1 MIFTMKIKLTTAFF
15 AFFILFNAVC
25 YAQTKDET
33 AIKNVLQT
41 QEVAWNTGRVDDFM
55 KGYWK
60 SDSLMF
66 VGKSGITYGWQKTL
80 DNYKKNYPDAAAM
93 GTLTFTLLELKP
105 LSPKYYFVIGKWN
118 LIRTAGNIGGYFSLL
133 FKKIE
138 GEWLIICDH
147 TS

>member
-1 MIFTMKIKLTTAFF
+1 
-15 AFFILFNAVC
+15 
-25 YAQTKDET
+25 
-33 AIKNVLQT
+33 
-41 QEVAWNTGRVDDFM
+41 
-55 KGYWK
+55 
-60 SDSLMF
+60 
-66 VGKSGITYGWQKTL
+66 
-80 DNYKKNYPDAAAM
+80 M

>member
-1 MIFTMKIKLTTAFF
+1 M
-15 AFFILFNAVC
+15 
-25 YAQTKDET
+25 
-33 AIKNVLQT
+33 IKNACVFLVALFLLCPQNIFAQKNNAADIQLVLHN
-41 QEVAWNTGRVDDFM
+41 QEKAWNDGDLEGFM

-80 DNYKKNYPDAAAM
+80 DNYKKGYPDTAAM
-93 GTLTFTLLELKP
+93 GKLHFDILEMKP
-105 LSPKYYFVIGKWN
+105 VSEDNYFIIGKWH
-118 LIRTAGNIGGYFSLL
+118 LIRSIGNIGGYFSLL
-133 FKKIE
+133 FRKIN

>member
-1 MIFTMKIKLTTAFF
+1 M
-15 AFFILFNAVC
+15 
-25 YAQTKDET
+25 
-33 AIKNVLQT
+33 IKNACAFLVALFLLYTQNIFAQKNNDVDIQLVLHN
-41 QEVAWNTGRVDDFM
+41 QEKAWNNGDLEAFM

-80 DNYKKNYPDAAAM
+80 DNYKKGYPDTAAM
-93 GTLTFTLLELKP
+93 GKLHFDILEMKP
-105 LSPKYYFVIGKWN
+105 VSDNAYFIIGKWQ
-118 LIRTAGNIGGYFSLL
+118 LIRSIGNIGGYFSLL
-133 FKKIE
+133 FKKIN